1 MNTQSHEKHN
11 HYKNRLRLSSIL
23 SGPLQI
29 AHIVMD
35 KGDVCDAIVL
45 LYCYRL
51 SIQCRRRD
59 VLKRKTD
66 SDTSGLALN
75 R

>member
-1 MNTQSHEKHN
+1 
-11 HYKNRLRLSSIL
+11 
-23 SGPLQI
+23 
-29 AHIVMD
+29 MD

>member
-29 AHIVMD
+29 AD
-35 KGDVCDAIVL
+35 KGDLCDAIVL

-66 SDTSGLALN
+66 SDTSGFALN